1 MSLTS
6 DVHQSKLR
14 NMNPTAE
21 ATLTDFLRD
30 PKAVVDRLEQADVV
44 LHRRNAE
51 DLRLSLESRS
61 EAVADGVRFV
71 ARVLSAALSDPSV
84 RKRLEVSAEAIP
96 WLTFLP
102 APRRQEFLVEFFRT
116 AEAAAELGVM
126 TPIAQLLREWQA
138 TALIYADPELAVELK
153 RPLPGDG
160 DRVAAPRAG

>member
-1 MSLTS
+1 MS
-6 DVHQSKLR
+6 
-14 NMNPTAE
+14 PTAE

-51 DLRLSLESRS
+51 DLRLTLESRS
-61 EAVADGVRFV
+61 EAMADGVRFL
-71 ARVLSAALSDPSV
+71 ARVLSAALSDPGV
-84 RKRLEVSAEAIP
+84 RERLEVSAEAIP
-96 WLTFLP
+96 WLSFLP
-102 APRRQEFLVEFFRT
+102 ASRRQEFLVDFFRT

-126 TPIAQLLREWQA
+126 TPIAQLLREWKA
-138 TALIYADPELAVELK
+138 TAVIYADPELAAELK